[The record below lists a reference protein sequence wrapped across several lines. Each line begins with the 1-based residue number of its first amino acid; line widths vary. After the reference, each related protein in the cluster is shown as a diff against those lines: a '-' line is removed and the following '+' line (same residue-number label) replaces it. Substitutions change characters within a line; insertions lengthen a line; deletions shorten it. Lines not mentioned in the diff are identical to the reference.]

1 MEKTKVSNNRLIKFL
16 LISGLFILILIILS
30 LFYLSNYGIKTSK
43 FNKLILDRLIEVD
56 SRISAEIEDVFLKLN
71 LGKKEIKVITKNT
84 NLYLEKNSIKLS
96 EINLDIDLLSFLNNK
111 AAIKTLKIETKE
123 NSIKNFTNFVSEFK
137 FHPSFLFFNRI
148 EKGYITTK
156 AKINFDDKGKIYP
169 NYLISGKI
177 TQAKFKLLNNDRV
190 DNINFNFS
198 ISDDEYNLKEINLEY
213 LKTKIN
219 SETIKVIKKNK
230 TYSVEGNI
238 KNKKNPIDLKKL
250 LSLANIKFDLIDD
263 KEIEIESDN
272 NFAFTIDEKRKI
284 NDLKITSNLKFDKLY
299 FNEKYQNLIYLQN
312 GTIET
317 EYYKNNLSL
326 YVSSKYSFI
335 EDEDLNIVNDKNDLN
350 LHIVKKNNEDYV
362 VEGSFKNKKKSID
375 PKDIFNLLKVENEF
389 LSDEKI
395 TIETDNRFA
404 FKIDEKR
411 KINDLKITSNLK
423 FEKLVLNYNSS
434 KIKDYLKDYKDSVYL
449 KDGNVDIDYSKKLIS
464 IKGNSQYS
472 LDKKFDNLEF
482 DILKN
487 NNDYK
492 FNVNLDINNSSL
504 RVDEIKYVKEKN
516 SNSSLIFKGSI
527 LNSNTIALDKILF
540 TENNNNFEINQ
551 IKFNNKYKVLSIDSL
566 VLDYDNSNKIKNNI
580 RLSKIDNNYILEGHS
595 IDFSKYLN
603 HILTSDEDKSFF
615 SNFKNLNSI
624 LNINIKKVY
633 LDNQN
638 YLVNLNGKFNFVNNK
653 IENANLNSKFKN
665 GDKFLFS
672 IKSTNNN
679 ETVTQLHSDRAKP
692 FVSNYKFIKGF
703 KDGVIDFHSI
713 KKNNVSKSVLKI
725 DNFKVKEVPVLA
737 KLLTLASLQGIADS
751 LTGEGIR
758 FTDFEMVFSNE
769 DKLMTIDEIYSIG
782 PAISI
787 LMEGYVVKNKL
798 ISLRGTLV
806 PATTIN
812 RTIASIPVI
821 GDFLIGKKVG
831 EGVFGVS
838 FKIKG
843 PPKNLKTTV
852 NPVKTLT
859 PRFITRTLEKIKRN

>member
-1 MEKTKVSNNRLIKFL
+1 D
-16 LISGLFILILIILS
+16 
-30 LFYLSNYGIKTSK
+30 Y
-43 FNKLILDRLIEVD
+43 
-56 SRISAEIEDVFLKLN
+56 
-71 LGKKEIKVITKNT
+71 
-84 NLYLEKNSIKLS
+84 
-96 EINLDIDLLSFLNNK
+96 
-111 AAIKTLKIETKE
+111 
-123 NSIKNFTNFVSEFK
+123 
-137 FHPSFLFFNRI
+137 H
-148 EKGYITTK
+148 
-156 AKINFDDKGKIYP
+156 
-169 NYLISGKI
+169 
-177 TQAKFKLLNNDRV
+177 
-190 DNINFNFS
+190 
-198 ISDDEYNLKEINLEY
+198 
-213 LKTKIN
+213 
-219 SETIKVIKKNK
+219 
-230 TYSVEGNI
+230 
-238 KNKKNPIDLKKL
+238 
-250 LSLANIKFDLIDD
+250 
-263 KEIEIESDN
+263 
-272 NFAFTIDEKRKI
+272 
-284 NDLKITSNLKFDKLY
+284 
-299 FNEKYQNLIYLQN
+299 NLIYLEDGSVETNYSQN
-312 GTIET
+312 DLSIE
-317 EYYKNNLSL
+317 
-326 YVSSKYSFI
+326 VFSKYSFI
-335 EDEDLNIVNDKNDLN
+335 KDKNINTKDKDDIK